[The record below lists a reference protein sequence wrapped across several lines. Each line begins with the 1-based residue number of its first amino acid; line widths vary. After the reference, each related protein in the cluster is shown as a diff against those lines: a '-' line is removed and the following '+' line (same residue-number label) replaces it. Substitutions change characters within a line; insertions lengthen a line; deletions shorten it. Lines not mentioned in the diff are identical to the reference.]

1 MQELCDYLV
10 VNETELAFFAGGT
23 AEPDDLE
30 AILRQ
35 AQAIR
40 CRPDQAII
48 VTLGARGVAALQGDA
63 FMAVSG
69 RPVKAVD
76 TTAAGDCFVGA
87 LAVALDEG
95 RLLTEALAFANTAA
109 SLSVQK
115 VGASASLPHR
125 QEVEAALGG

>member
-1 MQELCDYLV
+1 
-10 VNETELAFFAGGT
+10 
-23 AEPDDLE
+23 
-30 AILRQ
+30 
-35 AQAIR
+35 
-40 CRPDQAII
+40 

-87 LAVALDEG
+87 LAAALDED

-115 VGASASLPHR
+115 VGASASLPYR
-125 QEVEAALGG
+125 AEVEAALRG